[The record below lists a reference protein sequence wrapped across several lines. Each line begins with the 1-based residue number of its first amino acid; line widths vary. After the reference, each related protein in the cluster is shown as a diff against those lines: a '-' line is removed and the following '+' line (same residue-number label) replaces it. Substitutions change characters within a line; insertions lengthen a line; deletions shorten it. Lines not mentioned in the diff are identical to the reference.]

1 MRAAGKPFDGAL
13 AASRRYANQ
22 SGLGSLLMFAGIV
35 LESTHSMFGV
45 REFAGEWLVTLL
57 LFGAG
62 FLVQMHS
69 QTKYLQALG

>member
-1 MRAAGKPFDGAL
+1 
-13 AASRRYANQ
+13 
-22 SGLGSLLMFAGIV
+22 MFAGIV